1 MAKQAVIYTRY
12 SPRPGESDSCK
23 VQAEKCRA
31 YCGIHDMRILAE
43 YRDEGLSGATLNRPG
58 LAEALELCCKKKAA
72 LVVYA
77 LARFAR
83 STKDAIETVDQ
94 LDKAHADFVCV
105 SESIDTTTPHGRFMF
120 TLTAA
125 LAQLEREQIADR
137 TSVSMRVHQKNGRR
151 MSRFA
156 PYGWEVDPE
165 DPKQLI
171 LVEDE
176 ATNIVA
182 IMSMFENRFNYA
194 QIAKRLNEENVPYR
208 NQRPWYREAVRR
220 IAQRAV
226 ATGWEPMTEATRT
239 V

>member
-1 MAKQAVIYTRY
+1 MPETQAVIYTRY

-31 YCGIHDMRILAE
+31 YCGIHDMVVIAE
-43 YRDEGLSGATLNRPG
+43 HRDEGLSGGTLARPG
-58 LAEALELCCKKKAA
+58 LTSSIELCCAKRAA

-83 STKDAIETVDQ
+83 STKDAITIVDQ
-94 LDKAHADFVCV
+94 LDRARADFISV

-125 LAQLEREQIADR
+125 LAQLEREQIAER
-137 TSVSMRVHQKNGRR
+137 TSTSMLVHQRNGRR

-156 PYGWEVDPE
+156 PYGWEIDPE
-165 DPKQLI
+165 NPKNLI
-171 LVEDE
+171 PNEE
-176 ATNIVA
+176 ETKA
-182 IMSMFENRFNYA
+182 IERVLFLHADGSSNA
-194 QIAKRLNEENVPYR
+194 QIAEQLNANDVPYR

-220 IAQRAV
+220 VVRREHGRQSH
-226 ATGWEPMTEATRT
+226 
-239 V
+239 